1 MCTGVCYWANI
12 GRIVYAASE
21 ERLAELTGMGNEK
34 NMTMAM
40 PCRKVLEGSQKNI
53 DIVGPVEGW
62 EDRCGR
68 EQGILGD
75 TAVAGANAASDG
87 IACVHAKMHANI
99 RCSACCKIPFTWAY
113 PMPLDCALS
122 VHALEAAVRHQSLS
136 TRTFLGDLTPEWGA
150 GASGKLITSRSS
162 VTRAAPRDACAEL
175 RRLITTHRSKQLILV
190 PAWTFRHLLLS
201 TYYTSCHS

>member
-62 EDRCGR
+62 EDRLWKRAGHTGRHCG
-68 EQGILGD
+68 
-75 TAVAGANAASDG
+75 S
-87 IACVHAKMHANI
+87 
-99 RCSACCKIPFTWAY
+99 RCQCRVRWYRMCTCK
-113 PMPLDCALS
+113 
-122 VHALEAAVRHQSLS
+122 
-136 TRTFLGDLTPEWGA
+136 
-150 GASGKLITSRSS
+150 
-162 VTRAAPRDACAEL
+162 DAC
-175 RRLITTHRSKQLILV
+175 K
-190 PAWTFRHLLLS
+190 
-201 TYYTSCHS
+201 YTMQCML